1 MQVPEIKKIYAR
13 YARIYDAIFNR
24 WVTPRQQH
32 VIDALHIRPGQRVL
46 DVGVGTGLSLPL
58 YPRHAQ
64 VIGVDLSRAM
74 LREAQKKVWQQ
85 RLDHVT
91 LFEMDA
97 THLAFADDVFDVVIA
112 AFVISVVP
120 DPMRFLAEVKRVGK
134 AGGQLVLINHFQS
147 ENKLLARLETW
158 LSPLCTKIGWRADL
172 ALEPLVREARLRIM
186 RTYSLYKI
194 DLWKVVYATNEK

>member
-1 MQVPEIKKIYAR
+1 MHAPEIKKIYAR
-13 YARIYDAIFNR
+13 YARIYDAIFSR
-24 WVTPRQQH
+24 WVAPRQQH
-32 VIDALHIRPGQRVL
+32 VIDALHIRPGQHVL
-46 DVGVGTGLSLPL
+46 DVGVGTGLSLPF

-74 LREAQKKVWQQ
+74 LREAQKKVREQH
-85 RLDHVT
+85 LDHVT

-97 THLAFADDVFDVVIA
+97 VQLAFPNDVFDVVIA

-120 DPMRFLAEVKRVGK
+120 DPVRFLAEVKRVGK

-147 ENKLLARLETW
+147 ENRLLAQLERW

-172 ALEPLVREARLRIM
+172 ALEPLVREAKLHIM
-186 RTYSLYKI
+186 QTYSLHKI
-194 DLWKVVYATNEK
+194 DLWKVVYAANTK

>member
-1 MQVPEIKKIYAR
+1 VQVPEIKKIYAR
-13 YARIYDAIFNR
+13 YARIYDAIFSR
-24 WVTPRQQH
+24 WFTPRQQH
-32 VIDALHIRPGQRVL
+32 VINALHIRPGQRVL

-74 LREAQKKVWQQ
+74 LREAQKKVYRQ

-97 THLAFADDVFDVVIA
+97 THLAFPNDTFDVVMA

-120 DPMRFLAEVKRVGK
+120 DPMRFLAEVRRVGK

-158 LSPLCTKIGWRADL
+158 ISPLCTKIGWHTDV
-172 ALEPLVREARLRIM
+172 ALEPLIREAKIRIR
-186 RTYSLYKI
+186 RTHSLHKI
-194 DLWKVVYATNEK
+194 DPWKVVYAANDK